1 MAHWDLLLWA
11 CAGTVQQRKL
21 LPSWQLRELGGEGQ
35 HGPSEESKVEA
46 SGAVVL
52 GAHWHSSQG
61 QSSGEG
67 LPLTSGRS
75 SDSWKEKSLSS

>member
-1 MAHWDLLLWA
+1 M
-11 CAGTVQQRKL
+11 
-21 LPSWQLRELGGEGQ
+21 
-35 HGPSEESKVEA
+35 EA

-61 QSSGEG
+61 QSSGEE

-75 SDSWKEKSLSS
+75 SDSWKEKKSEQLGPTSDSSVLG